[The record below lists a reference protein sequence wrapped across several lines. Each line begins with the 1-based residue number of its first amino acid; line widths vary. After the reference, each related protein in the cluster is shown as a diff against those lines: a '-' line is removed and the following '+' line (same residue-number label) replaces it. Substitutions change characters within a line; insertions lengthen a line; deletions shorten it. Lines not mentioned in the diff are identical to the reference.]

1 MALKGVP
8 IMSITPKMPKTLS
21 YLAMAIA
28 GVWAPSSFA
37 MLAQNM
43 SVDLRSLSMGNA
55 VTADPPGINA
65 IHFNPAGLTKIK
77 GLQLDVQLLM
87 ADFAIEAD
95 LSAPKGFSVFG
106 YSDDPI
112 VCNDAITDNE
122 PLCSN
127 FKTAHS
133 KVEGVALYLPILDE
147 VIKMPPGPITAPTAG
162 IAYKPPGSKFT
173 YADAFYAPMIAGY
186 YRDDK
191 DPGVYMGRK
200 VALER
205 ITYLSPSIAYQ
216 LTDNLSVG
224 LSVGMSY
231 QAVALNTDFRAP
243 NELVGVFRLIDE
255 DVCGPFKENVNIV
268 TDLILFGACNAKE
281 SLGPFKKMANMD
293 LSLQQTLSPTY
304 NLGVLWEPNERFAW
318 GAVYQ
323 SNAKMRLKGKYKI
336 TYEEGARSMI
346 NDGLQSS
353 ITGQILGAI
362 LGLPSYMPK
371 QESGLLSM
379 NIEFPAHFQTGI
391 KYKILPNVQI
401 NFDVGWTDF
410 GQWKAFNF
418 EFDREVQVLKIAKI
432 LVPNG
437 AVTNT
442 SLAFPLDFNTRWNW
456 GMGIEITHTSRLKF
470 RLGYE
475 PRDSAVPDNK
485 RNILAPINTARM
497 YSTGLS
503 YRFDRDTDINLTL
516 MHMVSKDSVPA
527 GSSTLLNQTGVTNLL
542 YNPYAGLDAKT
553 RATINIMGLVYSTRW

>member
-1 MALKGVP
+1 
-8 IMSITPKMPKTLS
+8 MSITPKKPNTLS
-21 YLAMAIA
+21 SLALAIA
-28 GVWAPSSFA
+28 TIWSPSCFA

-95 LSAPKGFSVFG
+95 LSAPKGFNVFG

-112 VCNDAITDNE
+112 VCADAPSNTDS
-122 PLCSN
+122 LCSE
-127 FKTAHS
+127 FKTAHTE
-133 KVEGVALYLPILDE
+133 VAGVALYLPILDQ

-173 YADAFYAPMIAGY
+173 YANAFYAPMIAGY
-186 YRDDK
+186 YREDN
-191 DPGVYMGRK
+191 DPGVYMGKK

-205 ITYLSPSIAYQ
+205 ITYLSPSVAYKV
-216 LTDNLSVG
+216 TDTLSVG

-231 QAVALNTDFRAP
+231 QAIALDTDFRAP

-255 DVCGPFKENVNIV
+255 DVCGPFKENANIV
-268 TDLILFGACNAKE
+268 TDLILFGACNANE

-304 NLGVLWEPNERFAW
+304 NLGILWEPNERFAW

-323 SNAKMRLKGKYKI
+323 SNAKMRMKGKYKI
-336 TYEEGARSMI
+336 TYEEGARSLI

-353 ITGQILGAI
+353 VTGQILGAI

-371 QESGLLSM
+371 EEKGLLSM

-391 KYKILPNVQI
+391 KYKLLPNMQI

-418 EFDREVQVLKIAKI
+418 EFDRQIQVLKIAKI

-437 AVTNT
+437 GVTDT
-442 SLAFPLDFNTRWNW
+442 SLSFPLDFNTRWNW
-456 GMGIEITHTSRLKF
+456 GIGMEYTHTSRLKF
-470 RLGYE
+470 RLGFE

-485 RNILAPINTARM
+485 RNILAPINAAKM

-516 MHMVSKDSVPA
+516 MHLVSRDTVPA
-527 GSSTLLNQTGVTNLL
+527 GTSTLLNQTGVTNLL

-553 RATINIMGLVYSTRW
+553 KAVINIMGLVYSTRW

>member
-1 MALKGVP
+1 MACKGVAF
-8 IMSITPKMPKTLS
+8 MSIIPKKPKQLS
-21 YLAMAIA
+21 YLALAIA
-28 GVWAPSSFA
+28 TIWTPSSFA

-55 VTADPPGINA
+55 VTADPPGVNA

-95 LSAPKGFSVFG
+95 LSAPKGFDVFG

-112 VCNDAITDNE
+112 VCDDVIDTE
-122 PLCSN
+122 PLCSQ
-127 FKTAHS
+127 FKTAHTE
-133 KVEGVALYLPILDE
+133 VAGVALYLPFVDQ

-173 YADAFYAPMIAGY
+173 YANAFYAPMIAGY
-186 YRDDK
+186 YREDD

-231 QAVALNTDFRAP
+231 QAIALNTDFRAP

-255 DVCGPFKENVNIV
+255 EVCAPFRENTNIV
-268 TDLILFGACNAKE
+268 TDLILFGTCNAKE

-323 SNAKMRLKGKYKI
+323 SNAKMRMKGKYKI
-336 TYEEGARSMI
+336 TYEEGARSLI

-353 ITGQILGAI
+353 PTGQILGAI

-371 QESGLLSM
+371 QEQGLLSM
-379 NIEFPAHFQTGI
+379 SMEFPAHFQTGI
-391 KYKILPNVQI
+391 KYKVLPNLQV

-410 GQWKAFNF
+410 NQWKAFNF
-418 EFDREVQVLKIAKI
+418 EFDREIQVLKIAKI

-437 AVTNT
+437 GVTNT
-442 SLAFPLDFNTRWNW
+442 SLSFPLDFNTRWNW
-456 GMGIEITHTSRLKF
+456 GVGMEYTHTSRLKF

-516 MHMVSKDSVPA
+516 MHMVSRDTVPA

-553 RATINIMGLVYSTRW
+553 KAVINIMGLVYSTRW

>member
-1 MALKGVP
+1 MACKGVAF
-8 IMSITPKMPKTLS
+8 MSIIPKKPKQLS
-21 YLAMAIA
+21 YLALAIA
-28 GVWAPSSFA
+28 TIWAPSSFA

-55 VTADPPGINA
+55 VTADPPGVNA

-95 LSAPKGFSVFG
+95 LSAPKGFDVFG

-112 VCNDAITDNE
+112 VCNDAIDTE
-122 PLCSN
+122 PLCSQ

-133 KVEGVALYLPILDE
+133 EVAGVALYLPILDQ

-173 YADAFYAPMIAGY
+173 YANAFYAPMIAGY
-186 YRDDK
+186 YREDD

-205 ITYLSPSIAYQ
+205 ITYLSPSMAYQ

-255 DVCGPFKENVNIV
+255 EVCAPFRENANIV
-268 TDLILFGACNAKE
+268 TDLILFGTCNAKE

-304 NLGVLWEPNERFAW
+304 NLGILWEPNERFAW

-323 SNAKMRLKGKYKI
+323 SNAKMRMKGKYKI
-336 TYEEGARSMI
+336 TYEEGARSLI

-353 ITGQILGAI
+353 PTGQILGAI
-362 LGLPSYMPK
+362 LGLPTYMPK
-371 QESGLLSM
+371 QEQGLLSM

-401 NFDVGWTDF
+401 NCDVGWTDF
-410 GQWKAFNF
+410 VQWKAFNF

-432 LVPNG
+432 LVPNN

-442 SLAFPLDFNTRWNW
+442 SLSFPLDFNTRWNW
-456 GMGIEITHTSRLKF
+456 GVGMEYTHTSRLKF
-470 RLGYE
+470 RLGFE

-485 RNILAPINTARM
+485 RNILAPINTAKM

-516 MHMVSKDSVPA
+516 MHMTSRDTVPA

-553 RATINIMGLVYSTRW
+553 KAVINIMGLVYSTRW

>member
-1 MALKGVP
+1 MACKGVP
-8 IMSITPKMPKTLS
+8 SMSITPKKPNALS
-21 YLAMAIA
+21 YLALAIA
-28 GVWAPSSFA
+28 TIWSPSCLA
-37 MLAQNM
+37 MVAQNL

-55 VTADPPGINA
+55 VTADPPGVNA

-77 GLQLDVQLLM
+77 GLQLDINLLM
-87 ADFAIEAD
+87 ANFSIEAD
-95 LSAPKGFSVFG
+95 LSAPKGFNVFG

-112 VCNDAITDNE
+112 VCADAPSNNDA
-122 PLCSN
+122 LCSE

-133 KVEGVALYLPILDE
+133 EIAGVALYLPILDQ
-147 VIKMPPGPITAPTAG
+147 VVKMPPGPIGAPTAG

-173 YADAFYAPMIAGY
+173 YANSFYTPMIAGY
-186 YRDDK
+186 YREDN
-191 DPGVYMGRK
+191 DPGVYMGKK

-205 ITYLSPSIAYQ
+205 ITYLSPSVAYKV
-216 LTDNLSVG
+216 TDNLSVG

-231 QAVALNTDFRAP
+231 QAIALDTDFRAP

-255 DVCGPFKENVNIV
+255 DVCGPFKENSNIV

-281 SLGPFKKMANMD
+281 SLGPFKKMANME

-304 NLGVLWEPNERFAW
+304 NLGILWEPNEEFAW

-323 SNAKMRLKGKYKI
+323 SNAKMRMKGKYKI
-336 TYEEGARSMI
+336 TYEEGARSLI

-353 ITGQILGAI
+353 VTGQILGAI
-362 LGLPSYMPK
+362 LGMPSYMPK
-371 QESGLLSM
+371 EEKGLVSM
-379 NIEFPAHFQTGI
+379 DLEFPAHFQTGI
-391 KYKILPNVQI
+391 KYKFLPNMQL

-418 EFDREVQVLKIAKI
+418 EFDRDIQVLKIAKI

-437 AVTNT
+437 GVTNS
-442 SLAFPLDFNTRWNW
+442 SLSFPLDFNTRWNW
-456 GMGIEITHTSRLKF
+456 GVGLEITHTSRLKF
-470 RLGYE
+470 RMGYE

-485 RNILAPINTARM
+485 RNILAPINSAKM
-497 YSTGLS
+497 YSTGVH

-516 MHMVSKDSVPA
+516 MHMVSRDTVPA
-527 GSSTLLNQTGVTNLL
+527 GTSTLLNQTGVTNLL

-553 RATINIMGLVYSTRW
+553 RATITIMGLVYSTRW

>member
-1 MALKGVP
+1 MACKGVAF
-8 IMSITPKMPKTLS
+8 MSIIPKKPKQLS
-21 YLAMAIA
+21 YLALAIA
-28 GVWAPSSFA
+28 TIWTPSSFA

-55 VTADPPGINA
+55 VTADPPGVNA

-95 LSAPKGFSVFG
+95 LSAPKGFDVFG

-112 VCNDAITDNE
+112 VCEDVVDTE
-122 PLCSN
+122 PLCSQ
-127 FKTAHS
+127 FKTAHTE
-133 KVEGVALYLPILDE
+133 VAGVALYLPFVDQ

-173 YADAFYAPMIAGY
+173 YANAFYAPMIAGY
-186 YRDDK
+186 YREDD

-255 DVCGPFKENVNIV
+255 EVCAPFRENTNIV
-268 TDLILFGACNAKE
+268 TDLILFGTCNAKE

-304 NLGVLWEPNERFAW
+304 NLGILWEPNERFAW

-323 SNAKMRLKGKYKI
+323 SNAKMRMKGKYKI
-336 TYEEGARSMI
+336 TYEEGARSLI

-353 ITGQILGAI
+353 PTGQILGAI

-371 QESGLLSM
+371 QEQGLLSM
-379 NIEFPAHFQTGI
+379 SMEFPAHFQTGI
-391 KYKILPNVQI
+391 KYKVLPNLQV

-410 GQWKAFNF
+410 NQWKAFNF
-418 EFDREVQVLKIAKI
+418 EFDREIQVLKIAKL

-437 AVTNT
+437 GVTNT
-442 SLAFPLDFNTRWNW
+442 SLSFPLDFNTRWNW
-456 GMGIEITHTSRLKF
+456 GVGMEYTHTSRLKF

-516 MHMVSKDSVPA
+516 MHMVSRDTVPA

>member
-1 MALKGVP
+1 
-8 IMSITPKMPKTLS
+8 MSIIPKKPKQLS
-21 YLAMAIA
+21 YLALAIA
-28 GVWAPSSFA
+28 TIWAPSSFA
-37 MLAQNM
+37 ILAQNM

-55 VTADPPGINA
+55 VTADPPGVNA

-95 LSAPKGFSVFG
+95 LSAPKGFDVFG

-112 VCNDAITDNE
+112 VCDDVIDTE
-122 PLCSN
+122 PLCSQ

-133 KVEGVALYLPILDE
+133 EVAGVALYLPILDQ

-173 YADAFYAPMIAGY
+173 YANAFYAPMIAGY
-186 YRDDK
+186 YREDD

-255 DVCGPFKENVNIV
+255 EVCAPFRENTNIV
-268 TDLILFGACNAKE
+268 TDLILFGTCNAKE

-304 NLGVLWEPNERFAW
+304 NLGILWEPNERFAW

-323 SNAKMRLKGKYKI
+323 SNAKMRMKGKYKI
-336 TYEEGARSMI
+336 TYEEGARSLI
-346 NDGLQSS
+346 NEGLQSS
-353 ITGQILGAI
+353 PTGQILGAI

-371 QESGLLSM
+371 QEQGLLSM
-379 NIEFPAHFQTGI
+379 SMEFPAHFQTGI
-391 KYKILPNVQI
+391 KYKVLPNLQV

-418 EFDREVQVLKIAKI
+418 EFDREIQVLKIAKL

-437 AVTNT
+437 GVTNT
-442 SLAFPLDFNTRWNW
+442 SLSFPLDFNTRWNW
-456 GMGIEITHTSRLKF
+456 GVGMEYTHTSRLKF
-470 RLGYE
+470 RLGFE

-485 RNILAPINTARM
+485 RNILAPINTAKM

-516 MHMVSKDSVPA
+516 MHMTSRDTVPA

-553 RATINIMGLVYSTRW
+553 KAVINIMGLVYSTRW

>member
-1 MALKGVP
+1 
-8 IMSITPKMPKTLS
+8 MSIIPKKPKQLS
-21 YLAMAIA
+21 YLALAIA
-28 GVWAPSSFA
+28 TIWTPSSFA

-55 VTADPPGINA
+55 VTADPPGVNA

-95 LSAPKGFSVFG
+95 LSAPKGFDVFG

-112 VCNDAITDNE
+112 VCEDVVDTE
-122 PLCSN
+122 PLCSQ
-127 FKTAHS
+127 FKTAHTE
-133 KVEGVALYLPILDE
+133 VAGVALYLPFVDQ

-173 YADAFYAPMIAGY
+173 YANAFYAPMIAGY
-186 YRDDK
+186 YREDD

-255 DVCGPFKENVNIV
+255 EVCAPFRENTNIV
-268 TDLILFGACNAKE
+268 TDLILFGTCNAKE

-323 SNAKMRLKGKYKI
+323 SNAKMRMKGKYKI
-336 TYEEGARSMI
+336 TYEEGARSLI

-353 ITGQILGAI
+353 PTGQILGAI

-371 QESGLLSM
+371 QETGLLSM
-379 NIEFPAHFQTGI
+379 SMEFPAHFQTGI
-391 KYKILPNVQI
+391 KYKLLPNLQV

-410 GQWKAFNF
+410 NQWKAFNF
-418 EFDREVQVLKIAKI
+418 EFDREIQVLKIAKI
-432 LVPNG
+432 LVPNN

-442 SLAFPLDFNTRWNW
+442 SLSFPLDFNTRWNW
-456 GMGIEITHTSRLKF
+456 GMGLEYTHTSRLKF

-497 YSTGLS
+497 YGTGLS

-516 MHMVSKDSVPA
+516 MHMVSRDTVPA
-527 GSSTLLNQTGVTNLL
+527 GTSTLLNQTGVTNLL

-553 RATINIMGLVYSTRW
+553 KATINIMGLVYSTRW